1 MDNKDNK
8 NRMTKKIIKSN
19 KIPITIIENSSKED
33 IIWLKLKKSIVCLF
47 KEGKIYKIHI
57 KTIEEL
63 DKKLYNN
70 LLKIIKWNKFI
81 IK

>member
-8 NRMTKKIIKSN
+8 NRMTEKIIKSN

-33 IIWLKLKKSIVCLF
+33 IIWLKLKKSIVGLF

>member
-33 IIWLKLKKSIVCLF
+33 IIWLKLKKSIVGLF